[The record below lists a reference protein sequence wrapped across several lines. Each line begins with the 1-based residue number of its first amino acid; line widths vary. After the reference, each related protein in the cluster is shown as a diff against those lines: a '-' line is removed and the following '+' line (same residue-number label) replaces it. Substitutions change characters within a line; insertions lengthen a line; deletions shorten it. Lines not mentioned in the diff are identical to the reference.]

1 MSVITRKYNLVWQLD
16 FAPNYQF
23 DKNGICF
30 NLKSGKQIKQTIV
43 GYTTGYCINGKFYS
57 LNKLRQS
64 LVKIQ
69 KEDCPF

>member
-16 FAPNYQF
+16 FAQNYQF
-23 DKNGICF
+23 DKNGNCF
-30 NLKSGKQIKQTIV
+30 NLKSGKQIKQTVV
-43 GYTTGYCINGKFYS
+43 GYTVGYCINGKFYS